1 VGDCAATTALTSTL
15 AQVLSRP
22 VLRSW
27 PVRTSSRTLAV
38 LLFDEVELWD
48 VAAVMQVASLAGR
61 HWNWRPFRLLP
72 TAEKAGLIETRSQ
85 LRLEA
90 QYALGNCPEPE
101 ILLVPGGYGA
111 RRAAQN
117 SLVTDWCARVWPRLE
132 LALAIG
138 SGVLVLGAAGLIDGE
153 EVAVSAE
160 NLEAFSAL
168 LPNTRCL
175 DPKSIVAKSVES
187 KGGEAQ
193 GSAAP
198 GSATPGSATP
208 GSATRGIEANGVL
221 RSPSGKL
228 LSCAGSGTALEL
240 GLALVERC
248 LGARLAGNLRHSV
261 LPSATTRLE
270 LSEQKLELPPR

>member
-1 VGDCAATTALTSTL
+1 M
-15 AQVLSRP
+15 
-22 VLRSW
+22 
-27 PVRTSSRTLAV
+27 RTSSRTLAV

-72 TAEKAGLIETRSQ
+72 TAEKAGLIDTRSQ

-90 QYALGNCPEPE
+90 QYTLSTCPEPE

-117 SLVTDWCARVWPRLE
+117 ALVTDWCARVWPRLE

-138 SGVLVLGAAGLIDGE
+138 PGVLVLGAAGLIDGE
-153 EVAVSAE
+153 EVAVSKE
-160 NLEAFSAL
+160 NLETFSAS
-168 LPNTRCL
+168 LPNTRCI
-175 DPKSIVAKSVES
+175 DPESIDAKSNDA
-187 KGGEAQ
+187 KGTDAKP
-193 GSAAP
+193 S
-198 GSATPGSATP
+198 
-208 GSATRGIEANGVL
+208 RANGVV

-228 LSCAGSGTALEL
+228 LSCTGGSAALEL

-248 LGARLAGNLRHSV
+248 LGARLAGNLRQSV
-261 LPSATTRLE
+261 LPPGTTRLE
-270 LSEQKLELPPR
+270 LSEHELKLPPR

>member
-1 VGDCAATTALTSTL
+1 
-15 AQVLSRP
+15 
-22 VLRSW
+22 
-27 PVRTSSRTLAV
+27 

-90 QYALGNCPEPE
+90 QYTLGNCPEPE

-111 RRAAQN
+111 RRAARN
-117 SLVTDWCARVWPRLE
+117 ALVTDWCARVWPRLE

-160 NLEAFSAL
+160 NLESFSAE
-168 LPNTRCL
+168 LPKTRCIDPKSL
-175 DPKSIVAKSVES
+175 DPKTGDPKHGDS
-187 KGGEAQ
+187 
-193 GSAAP
+193 
-198 GSATPGSATP
+198 
-208 GSATRGIEANGVL
+208 NGVL

-228 LSCAGSGTALEL
+228 LSCAGGSTALEL

-248 LGARLAGNLRHSV
+248 LGARLAGNLRLSV
-261 LPSATTRLE
+261 LPPATTRLE
-270 LSEQKLELPPR
+270 LSEHELKLPPR

>member
-1 VGDCAATTALTSTL
+1 
-15 AQVLSRP
+15 
-22 VLRSW
+22 
-27 PVRTSSRTLAV
+27 VRTSSRTLAV

-72 TAEKAGLIETRSQ
+72 TAEKAGLIDTRSQ

-90 QYALGNCPEPE
+90 QYTLGNCPAPE

-117 SLVTDWCARVWPRLE
+117 ALITEWCARVWPRLE

-153 EVAVSAE
+153 VVAVSAE
-160 NLEAFSAL
+160 NLETFSAS
-168 LPNTRCL
+168 LPNTRCI
-175 DPKSIVAKSVES
+175 DPQAIDAKAIDAKKGDAKS
-187 KGGEAQ
+187 ADPQ
-193 GSAAP
+193 GH
-198 GSATPGSATP
+198 G
-208 GSATRGIEANGVL
+208 ANGVL

-228 LSCAGSGTALEL
+228 LSCTGGAAALEL

-248 LGARLAGNLRHSV
+248 LGARLAGTLRHSV
-261 LPSATTRLE
+261 LPPATTRLE
-270 LSEQKLELPPR
+270 LSERGLELPPR

>member
-1 VGDCAATTALTSTL
+1 
-15 AQVLSRP
+15 
-22 VLRSW
+22 
-27 PVRTSSRTLAV
+27 VRTSSRTVAV

-48 VAAVMQVASLAGR
+48 VAALMQVASLAGR

-72 TAEKAGLIETRSQ
+72 TAEKAGWIETRSQ
-85 LRLEA
+85 LRIEA
-90 QYALGNCPEPE
+90 QYTFGNCPEPE

-117 SLVTDWCARVWPRLE
+117 ALVTDWCARVWPRLE

-160 NLEAFSAL
+160 NLEAFSAS
-168 LPNTRCL
+168 LPNTRCI
-175 DPKSIVAKSVES
+175 DPKSIDPKSIDS
-187 KGGEAQ
+187 KSLDPKNLDPKGRA
-193 GSAAP
+193 
-198 GSATPGSATP
+198 
-208 GSATRGIEANGVL
+208 ANGVL
-221 RSPSGKL
+221 PSPSGKL
-228 LSCAGSGTALEL
+228 LSCTGGEAALEL

-261 LPSATTRLE
+261 LPPPTTRLE
-270 LSEQKLELPPR
+270 LSEQKLELPLPPQKLPPKKQR